1 MFNYSDKGKIVSLC
15 RAKKLYYVT
24 TKGGYGTDDFGFKYA
39 EGLDVYGNNVED
51 FLEKAKE
58 NIDNLL

>member
-39 EGLDVYGNNVED
+39 EALNKQLFDKIKNS
-51 FLEKAKE
+51 L
-58 NIDNLL
+58 I